1 MTSPDF
7 LSSGNAKKL
16 LKGKKETQRRK
27 QDMTSPDLLYSGI
40 AKKLHKRRN
49 KYQRRKLKFYKDRV
63 DYSKIE
69 SDKRCGTI
77 SMQGVRVEIL
87 EDDLFSFEYDDLSA
101 RKYVFI
107 CELDVVKAH
116 MLWVANGE
124 QYNNNG
130 PTHNNLRSVSIE
142 YMNKNLTQPIIR
154 ELVAKKYKE
163 ASNYFNIERVKD
175 HAKRDHED
183 AQTMGLNRI
192 QSNSSS
198 SDSDSFPLSKENSF
212 DGPELASSSVSQLK
226 KQDTTLPLEHTEDC
240 GYMTFPISVVNA
252 DSTDQEP
259 ALKSLKTIRKPQ
271 KCDSNY
277 RKSDDDQFY
286 TTTFCCNDSKD
297 IDFGSREVNALK
309 VRLRKDTDFIEIDM
323 TDVGNT
329 LQELYSTLCAEF
341 DILTEDIVC
350 IVKLPNIRIRN
361 DRDVQRIKAGR
372 ILEVEV
378 QED

>member
-7 LSSGNAKKL
+7 L
-16 LKGKKETQRRK
+16 
-27 QDMTSPDLLYSGI
+27 YSGL
-40 AKKLHKRRN
+40 AKKLHKRKN
-49 KYQRRKLKFYKDRV
+49 KYQQRKLRFYKDRV
-63 DYSKIE
+63 DYFKID

-77 SMQGVRVEIL
+77 SMQGVRVEIVG
-87 EDDLFSFEYDDLSA
+87 DDLFSFEYDDLSA
-101 RKYVFI
+101 RMYVFM
-107 CELDVVKAH
+107 CELGAVKSY

-130 PTHNNLRSVSIE
+130 PTHNNLRSVTIE

-154 ELVAKKYKE
+154 ELVAKKYRE
-163 ASNYFNIERVKD
+163 ASNYFNIERVRD
-175 HAKRDHED
+175 HATRDYED
-183 AQTMGLNRI
+183 ALSLGLNRI

-212 DGPELASSSVSQLK
+212 DGPNKELASSSGSQLE
-226 KQDTTLPLEHTEDC
+226 KQDSILPLEHTEDC
-240 GYMTFPISVVNA
+240 GYMTFPDSVVNA
-252 DSTDQEP
+252 DSTYKEP
-259 ALKSLKTIRKPQ
+259 AFKSLKTIRKPQ
-271 KCDSNY
+271 KCDSND
-277 RKSDDDQFY
+277 RIY
-286 TTTFCCNDSKD
+286 TPTYCCNDNKD

-378 QED
+378 QEE